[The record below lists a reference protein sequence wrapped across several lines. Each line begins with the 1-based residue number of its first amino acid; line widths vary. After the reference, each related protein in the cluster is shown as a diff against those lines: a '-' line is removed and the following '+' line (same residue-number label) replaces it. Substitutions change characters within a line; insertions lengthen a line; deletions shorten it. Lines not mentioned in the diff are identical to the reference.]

1 MEVSSG
7 FLFAGVAL
15 VAVGVYLVYL
25 SLKAGPGEA
34 DSEAVGVI
42 LIGPIP
48 IIVGGGRKWIIAALV
63 VIAVIMLYMVSKQI
77 SSDLIG
83 W

>member
-1 MEVSSG
+1 MEASSAL
-7 FLFAGVAL
+7 LFAGVAL
-15 VAVGVYLVYL
+15 TLLGVYLVYL
-25 SLKAGPGEA
+25 SLKAGPGEVESDA
-34 DSEAVGVI
+34 MGVI

-48 IIVGGGRKWIIAALV
+48 IIVGGGRKWIIAALA
-63 VIAVIMLYMVSKQI
+63 VIAVIILYMVSKQI

>member
-7 FLFAGVAL
+7 FLFAGVTL

-25 SLKAGPGEA
+25 SLRAGPGEA

-48 IIVGGGRKWIIAALV
+48 IIIGGGRKWIIAALA

-77 SSDLIG
+77 SSNMIG

>member
-1 MEVSSG
+1 MEASSG
-7 FLFAGVAL
+7 LLFAGLAL

-25 SLKAGPGEA
+25 SLRAGPGEA
-34 DSEAVGVI
+34 DSGAVGVI

-48 IIVGGGRKWIIAALV
+48 IIVGGGRKWIIAALA

>member
-7 FLFAGVAL
+7 FLFAGVAII
-15 VAVGVYLVYL
+15 AVGVYLVYL
-25 SLKAGPGEA
+25 SLRAGPGEA

-48 IIVGGGRKWIIAALV
+48 IIVGGGRKWIIAALA

>member
-15 VAVGVYLVYL
+15 VLVGVYLVYL
-25 SLKAGPGEA
+25 SLRAGPGEA
-34 DSEAVGVI
+34 DAEAVGVI

-48 IIVGGGRKWIIAALV
+48 IIVGGGRKWIIAALA

-77 SSDLIG
+77 SSNLIG

>member
-34 DSEAVGVI
+34 DSEAAGVI

-48 IIVGGGRKWIIAALV
+48 IIVGGGRKWIIAALA

>member
-25 SLKAGPGEA
+25 SLRAGPGEA
-34 DSEAVGVI
+34 DGEAVGVI

-48 IIVGGGRKWIIAALV
+48 IIVGGGRKWIIAALA

-77 SSDLIG
+77 SSNLIG

>member
-7 FLFAGVAL
+7 FLFAGVATI
-15 VAVGVYLVYL
+15 AVGVYLVYL
-25 SLKAGPGEA
+25 SLRAGPGEA

-48 IIVGGGRKWIIAALV
+48 IIVGGGRKWIIAALA

>member
-7 FLFAGVAL
+7 LLFAGVAL

-25 SLKAGPGEA
+25 SLRAGPEEV
-34 DSEAVGVI
+34 DSKTVGVI

-48 IIVGGGRKWIIAALV
+48 IIVRGGRKWIIAALA
-63 VIAVIMLYMVSKQI
+63 VIAVIMLYTASKQI
-77 SSDLIG
+77 SSNLIG

>member
-1 MEVSSG
+1 MEASSG
-7 FLFAGVAL
+7 FLFAGVVL

-25 SLKAGPGEA
+25 SLRARPGEA
-34 DSEAVGVI
+34 DSETVGVI
-42 LIGPIP
+42 LIGPVP
-48 IIVGGGRKWIIAALV
+48 IIVGGGRKWIIAALA

-77 SSDLIG
+77 SSNLIG

>member
-1 MEVSSG
+1 MEASSG

-25 SLKAGPGEA
+25 SLRAGPGEA

-42 LIGPIP
+42 LIGPVP
-48 IIVGGGRKWIIAALV
+48 IIVGGGRKWIIAALA

-77 SSDLIG
+77 SSNLIG

>member
-1 MEVSSG
+1 MEASSG

-15 VAVGVYLVYL
+15 VLVGVYLVYL
-25 SLKAGPGEA
+25 SLRAGPGEA
-34 DSEAVGVI
+34 DPEAVGVI

-48 IIVGGGRKWIIAALV
+48 IIVGGGRKWIIAALA

-77 SSDLIG
+77 SSNLIG

>member
-1 MEVSSG
+1 MEVSSS
-7 FLFAGVAL
+7 FLFAGLAL

-25 SLKAGPGEA
+25 SLRAGPGEV
-34 DSEAVGVI
+34 DGEAVGVI

-48 IIVGGGRKWIIAALV
+48 IIVGGGRKWIIAALA
-63 VIAVIMLYMVSKQI
+63 VIAVIMLYMASKQV
-77 SSDLIG
+77 SSNLIG